1 MSENQLI
8 TGDSDEL
15 LDKKNFPEINTKHS
29 YKKIIIIISAILVAI
44 AIAAVVIILIKRN
57 KDEEKKDEGGKKDE
71 EKYPSIEY
79 NTFFIDYIVFQLFNF
94 HLILYI

>member
-8 TGDSDEL
+8 TGNNDEL

-57 KDEEKKDEGGKKDE
+57 KDEEKKTKAGKKMR
-71 EKYPSIEY
+71 KNIQIL
-79 NTFFIDYIVFQLFNF
+79 NIIFQLFNF